1 MNESKAWSA
10 DIKVADGDLGPN
22 EFVAVMSAPTVD
34 RDNEI
39 IDSGAFDPLPEKIT
53 VDIDHAMSVEKV
65 VASGQPFYDRSGRLM
80 IRGMFA
86 STQLAQ
92 DTRTLVREGHVD
104 RMSVTFREATR
115 EKDPETGVVHIKSA
129 ELLNVAFVVIPSNRD
144 AAVLA
149 AKQTAS
155 VGEHGAELV
164 TFGSGWDQPI
174 ATTNTTAAHVTWHDV
189 KQRRLSDA
197 DRLADAVKQLGDQLD
212 RLSAI
217 ADALGGKDSTATAP
231 DAGPELPAAEAAA
244 SRPPARQRSAAV
256 AIARAR
262 LALGD

>member
-1 MNESKAWSA
+1 MNESKAWSV

-22 EFVAVMSAPTVD
+22 EFLAVMSAPTVD

-53 VDIDHAMSVEKV
+53 VDIDHALSVEKV
-65 VASGQPFYDRSGRLM
+65 VASGQPFYDRSGKLM
-80 IRGMFA
+80 IRGTFA
-86 STQLAQ
+86 TTQLAQ

-115 EKDPETGVVHIKSA
+115 EKNPETGVIHIKSA

-149 AKQTAS
+149 AKDADQDWA
-155 VGEHGAELV
+155 A
-164 TFGSGWDQPI
+164 WDSWTGNTL
-174 ATTNTTAAHVTWHDV
+174 TTNTTAGHVKWHDV
-189 KQRRLSDA
+189 RRPSAA
-197 DRLADAVKQLGDQLD
+197 DRLADAIKDLAQLAD
-212 RLSAI
+212 RLTA
-217 ADALGGKDSTATAP
+217 AVDALDLKDSTATAP
-231 DAGPELPAAEAAA
+231 DAGPELTAAEAAD

>member
-1 MNESKAWSA
+1 MNESKAWSV

-104 RMSVTFREATR
+104 RMSVTFREAMR

-149 AKQTAS
+149 AKDSAAL
-155 VGEHGAELV
+155 VGESGTELV
-164 TFGSGWDQPI
+164 TFGSGWDQLTT
-174 ATTNTTAAHVTWHDV
+174 TTNTTAGHVTWHDA
-189 KQRRLSDA
+189 KQRRA
-197 DRLADAVKQLGDQLD
+197 APDRLAEAVKQLGDQLD
-212 RLSAI
+212 RLSALV
-217 ADALGGKDSTATAP
+217 DALDLKDSTATAP
-231 DAGPELPAAEAAA
+231 DAGPELAAA
-244 SRPPARQRSAAV
+244 DAAAGRPPVRQRSAAV

-262 LALGD
+262 LALGE

>member
-1 MNESKAWSA
+1 MNETKAA
-10 DIKVADGDLGPN
+10 AVEIKLDGPDLGPN

-115 EKDPETGVVHIKSA
+115 EKNPETGIVHIKSA

-149 AKQTAS
+149 AKDAAM
-155 VGEHGAELV
+155 VGESGTELV
-164 TFGSGWDQPI
+164 QLPYAATSTSSTANTI
-174 ATTNTTAAHVTWHDV
+174 AHYAWSDV
-189 KQRRLSDA
+189 KRHRTDA
-197 DRLADAVKQLGDQLD
+197 DRLADALKELAQLAD
-212 RLSAI
+212 RLSA
-217 ADALGGKDSTATAP
+217 AVDALDLKDSTATAP
-231 DAGPELPAAEAAA
+231 DAGPEPATADAAA
-244 SRPPARQRSAAV
+244 GRPPVRQRSAAV

-262 LALGD
+262 LALGE